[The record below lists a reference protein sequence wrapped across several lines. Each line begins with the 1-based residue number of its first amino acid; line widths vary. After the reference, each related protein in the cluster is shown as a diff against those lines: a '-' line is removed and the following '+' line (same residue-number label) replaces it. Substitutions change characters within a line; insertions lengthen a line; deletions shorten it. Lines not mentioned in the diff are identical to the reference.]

1 LLSLLTLLT
10 VTAAITR
17 RQSRDHPA
25 DPWQVTVGGVATNT
39 VVVIGAPAQM
49 DEFDKIALSFMPT
62 PA

>member
-25 DPWQVTVGGVATNT
+25 DPWQVTVGVATNT